1 MLASGNDHKYV
12 AAAPIQSSICEVVKL
27 AQTELQDL
35 LTRREEIT
43 RRIRSIHQVVGG
55 LEAVPSQPALG
66 RSITKGFAVGS
77 HTYTRDSSTQAYLN
91 LRRACRIALMEAEG
105 TASPKEIYCRIVP
118 WDFFH
123 LRHSECATQA
133 FVGVLNAVTYDGE
146 VRRWQNRQSFRWYS
160 VLREDEASTP
170 L

>member
-43 RRIRSIHQVVGG
+43 RRIPSIHQVVGG
-55 LEAVPSQPALG
+55 LEAVPSQPALD

-77 HTYTRDSSTQAYLN
+77 HTYTRDSSTQPYLN

-105 TASPKEIYCRIVP
+105 TASPKEIYCRIVRRGSFSFVNP
-118 WDFFH
+118 ESSIPEIVRA
-123 LRHSECATQA
+123 LIAMTHSGEARCLEDTQ
-133 FVGVLNAVTYDGE
+133 G
-146 VRRWQNRQSFRWYS
+146 FRWC
-160 VLREDEASTP
+160 LEI
-170 L
+170 